1 MAQADIWAS
10 LLLAY
15 SPPPLPPPHSST
27 CSPQL
32 DGFPRP
38 CLPGEWGLLLPFS
51 QPPSPQTGF
60 LIFKPARAIEKAC
73 IIQRPKER
81 KGWGAGGERK
91 KGMRRGG
98 KHPNT
103 KDESKRLSRLGMGAG
118 RGGRRGPRNII
129 IKNSSHVLQAE
140 PFRRLIIAP
149 LQIWIYHQIIPCLFC
164 KINVNK
170 R

>member
-73 IIQRPKER
+73 IIQRGLKRER
-81 KGWGAGGERK
+81 ERERGGGLVGRE
-91 KGMRRGG
+91 RRG
-98 KHPNT
+98 
-103 KDESKRLSRLGMGAG
+103 
-118 RGGRRGPRNII
+118 
-129 IKNSSHVLQAE
+129 
-140 PFRRLIIAP
+140 
-149 LQIWIYHQIIPCLFC
+149 
-164 KINVNK
+164 
-170 R
+170 

>member
-81 KGWGAGGERK
+81 TGERKGWGAGGERK

-149 LQIWIYHQIIPCLFC
+149 LQI
-164 KINVNK
+164 
-170 R
+170 